1 MATYHE
7 IVALSDST
15 PVELTPEGKV
25 HSGLD
30 LTVQNIDE
38 EAIVYLGAEDVSSTS
53 YGFKLLPGAGF
64 SIELNPRDELY
75 AISDTDESEV
85 ALLRVLLE
93 NV

>member
-7 IVALSDST
+7 ILTLSNST

-75 AISDTDESEV
+75 AISDTDDSEV

>member
-1 MATYHE
+1 MATHHE
-7 IVALSDST
+7 IVTLSNAT
-15 PVELTPEGKV
+15 ATELTPEGRI

-75 AISDTDESEV
+75 AISDTDDSEV

-93 NV
+93 NI

>member
-7 IVALSDST
+7 IVTLSDAT

-38 EAIVYLGAEDVSSTS
+38 EAIIYLGAEDVSSTS

>member
-1 MATYHE
+1 MATHHE
-7 IVALSDST
+7 IVTLSNAT
-15 PVELTPEGKV
+15 ATELTPEGRI

-64 SIELNPRDELY
+64 SVELNPRDELY
-75 AISDTDESEV
+75 AISDTDDSEV

-93 NV
+93 NI

>member
-7 IVALSDST
+7 IVTLSDST

-38 EAIVYLGAEDVSSTS
+38 EAIVYLGAEDVSSSS

-64 SIELNPRDELY
+64 SIELNPRDQLY

>member
-7 IVALSDST
+7 IVTLSDTT
-15 PVELTPEGKV
+15 PLELTPEGRV

-38 EAIVYLGAEDVSSTS
+38 EAIIYLGAEDVSSTS

-75 AISDTDESEV
+75 AISDTNESEV

-93 NV
+93 NI

>member
-7 IVALSDST
+7 IVTLSDTT
-15 PVELTPEGKV
+15 PLELTPEGKV

-38 EAIVYLGAEDVSSTS
+38 EAIIYLGAEDVSSTS

-93 NV
+93 NI

>member
-1 MATYHE
+1 MTTYHE
-7 IVALSDST
+7 LVTLSDSEST
-15 PVELTPEGKV
+15 ELTPPGKI

-38 EAIVYLGAEDVSSTS
+38 AATVYIGAANVSASN
-53 YGFKLLPGAGF
+53 YGFKIVPGAGF
-64 SIELNPRDELY
+64 SVELNPRDQLY

-93 NV
+93 DV

>member
-7 IVALSDST
+7 IVTLSDTT

-30 LTVQNIDE
+30 LTVQNLDE

-75 AISDTDESEV
+75 AISDTDDSEV

-93 NV
+93 NI

>member
-7 IVALSDST
+7 IVTLSNTT

-53 YGFKLLPGAGF
+53 YGLKLLPGAGF

-75 AISDTDESEV
+75 AISDTDDSEV

-93 NV
+93 NI

>member
-7 IVALSDST
+7 LVVLSDT
-15 PVELTPEGKV
+15 TETELTPEGKV

-30 LTVQNIDE
+30 LTVQNVHE
-38 EAIVYLGAEDVSSTS
+38 SAIVYLGGEGVTTEN
-53 YGFKLLPGAGF
+53 YGYKLEPGTGF
-64 SIELNPRDELY
+64 SVELNPRDQFY

-93 NV
+93 DV

>member
-1 MATYHE
+1 MATHHE
-7 IVALSDST
+7 IVTLSDTT

-75 AISDTDESEV
+75 AISDTDDSEV

-93 NV
+93 NI

>member
-7 IVALSDST
+7 LVTLSNAT
-15 PVELTPEGKV
+15 ATELTPEGKI

-38 EAIVYLGAEDVSSTS
+38 TATVYIGGEGVTASD
-53 YGFKLLPGAGF
+53 YGFKLVPGVAF
-64 SIELNPRDELY
+64 SVELNPRDELY
-75 AISDTDESEV
+75 AISDTDGSTA

-93 NV
+93 DI

>member
-7 IVALSDST
+7 IVTLSNTT

-75 AISDTDESEV
+75 AISDTDDSEV

-93 NV
+93 NI

>member
-1 MATYHE
+1 MATHHE
-7 IVALSDST
+7 IVTLSNTT
-15 PVELTPEGKV
+15 PVELTPEGKI

-75 AISDTDESEV
+75 AISDTDDSEV

-93 NV
+93 NI